1 MRDAFGTDGCVLVLG
16 ATSDIAAATVR
27 ELAASGTRAMTLT
40 ARQTADLAPLVDE
53 LSEQGVACR
62 TIELDVAATATV
74 GPTLDDL
81 FADADY
87 DLVLCAIGVLDD
99 DERHLKDSDAAY
111 STITGTFAGP
121 ALAVLAAAR
130 GLRSQ
135 GHGTLATLTR
145 VAAIRPRA
153 GVALYGGAKAGLD
166 FLARG
171 LRPTLREHGVRV
183 LVIRPGFVHTR
194 MTEGLSP
201 APLSTDPES
210 VARDIV
216 RSLRRS
222 RTVVW
227 TPRLLR
233 PMFAVLRLL
242 PSPIWNR
249 LAAR

>member
-1 MRDAFGTDGCVLVLG
+1 MRTAESKTKKAVLFDMGSVLIG
-16 ATSDIAAATVR
+16 WEVR
-27 ELAASGTRAMTLT
+27 PPFRPHF
-40 ARQTADLAPLVDE
+40 R
-53 LSEQGVACR
+53 SE
-62 TIELDVAATATV
+62 EDLDVFLRTTFREIFDAVHDGEGSMAECLRPVRLSHPEAIHLIDLYETNWAA
-74 GPTLDDL
+74 
-81 FADADY
+81 F
-87 DLVLCAIGVLDD
+87 
-99 DERHLKDSDAAY
+99 
-111 STITGTFAGP
+111 ITGVMEET
-121 ALAVLAAAR
+121 
-130 GLRSQ
+130 
-135 GHGTLATLTR
+135 
-145 VAAIRPRA
+145 VAIVQELHAA

>member
-1 MRDAFGTDGCVLVLG
+1 
-16 ATSDIAAATVR
+16 
-27 ELAASGTRAMTLT
+27 
-40 ARQTADLAPLVDE
+40 
-53 LSEQGVACR
+53 
-62 TIELDVAATATV
+62 V

-99 DERHLKDSDAAY
+99 DERHLEDSDAAY

-135 GHGTLATLTR
+135 GHGTLATITS

-242 PSPIWNR
+242 PSPVWNR